1 MIGNYKIQWNPKKKL
16 KQFERNPKEQQTK
29 INKNI
34 NKFQK

>member
-1 MIGNYKIQWNPKKKL
+1 MIGNYKIQWNPKKIKTIW
-16 KQFERNPKEQQTK
+16 KKPQEQQTK